1 MGKAIFILFLI
12 IAFVVFPL
20 FLFYKIRG
28 WSEKS
33 VRLSLTLIP
42 ILWYFTNAPLHELSH
57 IVATYLVGGT
67 VSEVVLFP
75 KFWEGSFGNA
85 YILSTG
91 VIGSLNF
98 AITAL
103 FPYLI
108 DILFLVMGYFILK
121 SCNIKSAFMAGFI
134 VMLFFLRPLFDII
147 SNTSTALLFQVGDF
161 VQLAEHIGTLPAI
174 TTGLALSTI
183 ALYLVYTAIKNSPTA
198 RC

>member
-1 MGKAIFILFLI
+1 MVKAIFILFLI
-12 IAFVVFPL
+12 IACVVFPL

-28 WSEKS
+28 WNEKS
-33 VRLSLTLIP
+33 VRFSLTFIP

-57 IVATYLVGGT
+57 MIATFLVGGT

-85 YILSTG
+85 YIHSTG

-98 AITAL
+98 AITSL
-103 FPYLI
+103 FPYLV
-108 DILFLVMGYFILK
+108 DVLFLVVGYFTLK
-121 SCNIKSAFMAGFI
+121 KSNIKSAFMAGF
-134 VMLFFLRPLFDII
+134 VLMLFFLRPLFDII
-147 SNTSTALLFQVGDF
+147 SNTSVALLLQVGDF
-161 VQLAEHIGTLPAI
+161 VQLAKHIGTLPTI

-183 ALYLVYTAIKNSPTA
+183 ALYLVYATIKNSPTA